1 MADQRCWDGERKLF
15 GVDVGDHAH
24 GNHGHSHGVGVV
36 LAGGLARNAS
46 PLAP

>member
-1 MADQRCWDGERKLF
+1 MVSF
-15 GVDVGDHAH
+15 GVDVGDHA
-24 GNHGHSHGVGVV
+24 HGVGVV

>member
-1 MADQRCWDGERKLF
+1 MADQRCCDGERKLF

-24 GNHGHSHGVGVV
+24 GGHGHGVGVV

-46 PLAP
+46 SLAP